1 MDKKELEGKLSKLM
15 DDVPEIE
22 GLIALDAK
30 GSIIVGQTLLEMDL
44 APIAKATFE
53 TFTKARG
60 LASVVSK
67 GAVQAINMSLD
78 NGSCCIVGNE
88 KLVVVSMQG
97 NDAQNSI
104 ALLLRYMKAL
114 LA

>member
-22 GLIALDAK
+22 GLIALDKK

-53 TFTKARG
+53 MFSRSRELAR
-60 LASVVSK
+60 LAGK
-67 GAVQAINMSLD
+67 GNIQAINMALD
-78 NGSCCIVGNE
+78 TGSCCIVGNDDIT
-88 KLVVVSMQG
+88 VISMQG
-97 NDAQNSI
+97 DDATNSI
-104 ALLLRYMKAL
+104 ALILRYMKGM